1 MGKNKMYRR
10 RFDFGWNINSYRAG
24 RKLQWKNNEKSLKKV
39 LTNVE

>member
-24 RKLQWKNNEKSLKKV
+24 RKLQSKKCEKSLKKV
-39 LTNVE
+39 LTKVE

>member
-10 RFDFGWNINSYRAG
+10 RSDFSWNINNYG
-24 RKLQWKNNEKSLKKV
+24 VGKKLQSKNNKKSLKKV